1 MMTSVRVSA
10 NSSRLGQDV
19 AIRQFH
25 LTADEPSDL
34 GGDDAGP
41 TPSEFVLTGLGAC
54 KAITV
59 RMYAERKGWK
69 LEHVSIDLNLQKE
82 GDRHLIHAH
91 LNLEGALTD
100 EQRQRLREIADRCPV
115 HKLLTSDIDIQTV
128 LE

>member
-19 AIRQFH
+19 SIRQFH